1 MIKLFTDS
9 GANLPLKL
17 IKKYDIKVIAF
28 SYYSEEN
35 EEAEIQAD
43 FDIKNFY
50 YSMRKG
56 KVYKTSMINID
67 TFTKSFKK
75 ELINNNDIIYIGM
88 SSGISG
94 TFGAANAAKNY
105 LSKIFKDRQIQVIDS
120 RGASL
125 GEGMVVLEA
134 AKLIAQGLSF
144 NTIVNC
150 VRKLLP
156 NMCQIFTVD
165 DLKYLKSTGRVSSAA
180 AIVGSMLGIRPLL
193 IGSDEGKIIMNG
205 KVRGMT
211 KALDAIADKYDKLV
225 LEKRSPIGIAH
236 ADNEKAVKYLLKK
249 LREKGFCGKEI
260 VEYYEPV
267 TGSHVG
273 PGTVAMFFYGQSRT
287 AL

>member
-1 MIKLFTDS
+1 
-9 GANLPLKL
+9 
-17 IKKYDIKVIAF
+17 
-28 SYYSEEN
+28 
-35 EEAEIQAD
+35 
-43 FDIKNFY
+43 
-50 YSMRKG
+50 
-56 KVYKTSMINID
+56 MINID

-236 ADNEKAVKYLLKK
+236 ADNEKAIGIADRLSDWYIKWAERMKTVNPFAVYKGEQAGMLGAWVDLYSLTDDEKYLELIELYKDNALFRRLMNEDDALSDDHANASIPLSHGAARMYE
-249 LREKGFCGKEI
+249 LRSG
-260 VEYYEPV
+260 
-267 TGSHVG
+267 
-273 PGTVAMFFYGQSRT
+273 
-287 AL
+287 